1 MRSMVE
7 GARAVEKILRLKR
20 SVEAS
25 APPTAQVRGP
35 PSPLSRG
42 GGPHFKRGYARL
54 RRAMVRWEGRLP

>member
-7 GARAVEKILRLKR
+7 GARATEKFYGVRR

-25 APPTAQVRGP
+25 APPTAQERGP

-42 GGPHFKRGYARL
+42 GMKS
-54 RRAMVRWEGRLP
+54 RRRV

>member
-7 GARAVEKILRLKR
+7 GAQAVKNILHRRK

-25 APPTAQVRGP
+25 APPTAQERGP

-42 GGPHFKRGYARL
+42 GMTTKTEKR
-54 RRAMVRWEGRLP
+54 